1 MVAVIFFW
9 LLKKDRKITNIQY
22 FMKIQLYD
30 TFLHFILYKYN
41 ILGKLANWKPVTP
54 NQTPFKPKLISC
66 NYWTVLHFNHFK
78 GHGLASPLVRE

>member
-54 NQTPFKPKLISC
+54 N
-66 NYWTVLHFNHFK
+66 
-78 GHGLASPLVRE
+78 